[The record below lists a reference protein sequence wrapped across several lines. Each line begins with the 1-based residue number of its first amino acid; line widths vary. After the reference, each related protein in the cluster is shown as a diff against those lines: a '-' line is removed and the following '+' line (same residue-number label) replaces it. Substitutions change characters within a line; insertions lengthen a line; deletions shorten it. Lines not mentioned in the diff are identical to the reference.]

1 MTAIVG
7 TIIRTRI
14 INTMDVQIH
23 RKRVANG
30 NVLIATNML
39 ENQNSVLLIVRR
51 KNKGAVIM
59 TIDEAIQKARENE
72 NIFKNN
78 HKLNLTLKKRSPYY
92 GLDCLKISEDNKH
105 LAEWL
110 EELKAYRANEGISEN
125 VYRFGYKF
133 GYNKAVAEY
142 SSISEAAK
150 ENNMKTNSNI
160 RAVCKGLRNHA
171 GGYGWRYREEVI
183 KCSR

>member
-23 RKRVANG
+23 RKRAANG
-30 NVLIATNML
+30 NVLIATNMWV
-39 ENQNSVLLIVRR
+39 NQNSVQRIVGR
-51 KNKGAVIM
+51 KNKGVVIM
-59 TIDEAIQKARENE
+59 TIDETIQKARNNE

-110 EELKAYRANEGISEN
+110 EELKAYRANDGMSEN
-125 VYRFGYKF
+125 VYRCGYKFGYKF
-133 GYNKAVAEY
+133 GYNKAVDDTIRSIKEEY
-142 SSISEAAK
+142 AFTILEEEKIDEIAK
-150 ENNMKTNSNI
+150 QL
-160 RAVCKGLRNHA
+160 KG
-171 GGYGWRYREEVI
+171 EKVE
-183 KCSR
+183 